1 MSSEKDQH
9 TAATK
14 LRRRAEKHLQT
25 QTTEVEISRTGDEPQ
40 RLLQELQVHQVELE
54 MQNAELCRVRDEVE
68 ATLEKY
74 TELYDFAPV
83 GYVTFDRCGVICA
96 INLAGAKL
104 LGVER
109 GRLTGRSFSQFVA
122 NEGRLFFSEFLE
134 KIFTSQSKQSCELSL
149 ATAESSPLIVQIEA
163 VAATSGEE
171 CRAAIIDISIRRK
184 LEEKLE
190 NLLIDLDN
198 RADELAAANVALEA
212 FNYTV
217 SHDLNR
223 PLTVINGYCQI
234 LSDMCRDNLDDQC
247 KGYIQEMYQGTLRMS
262 RLINTLL
269 KFSSVTR
276 SEINRKQIDLSKIA
290 ADVARELDKSGQE
303 RQVTFKITSGIF
315 ACGDSNL
322 LRAALDNLIGNAWK
336 HSGHQGG
343 VIIEFGVVVE
353 KGKSTYFVRDNG
365 PGFDIALANKLFIP
379 FQRLPGTDVEGSGIG
394 LATVDRIV
402 KRHGGRVWVESAP
415 GKGAT
420 FFFTLE

>member
-9 TAATK
+9 TAAAK
-14 LRRRAEKHLQT
+14 LRRRAEKHLEMQT
-25 QTTEVEISRTGDEPQ
+25 VETEISRTGDEPR
-40 RLLQELQVHQVELE
+40 RLLHELQIHKVELE
-54 MQNAELCRVRDEVE
+54 MQNAELCRARDEVE

-83 GYVTFDRCGVICA
+83 GYVTLDRCGVICA
-96 INLAGAKL
+96 INLTAAKL

-109 GRLTGRSFSQFVA
+109 GRLTGRSFSLFVA
-122 NEGRLFFSEFLE
+122 NEGRLFFSKFLE
-134 KIFTSQSKQSCELSL
+134 NIFTSQSNQSCELSL
-149 ATAESSPLIVQIEA
+149 AIAESSPFIVQIEA
-163 VAATSGEE
+163 VAATSGQE

-190 NLLIDLDN
+190 NLLIDLEN
-198 RADELAAANVALEA
+198 RADELAAANVELEA

-223 PLTVINGYCQI
+223 PLAVISGYCQV
-234 LSDMCRDNLDDQC
+234 LSDMCSDNLDEQC
-247 KGYIQEMYQGTLRMS
+247 KGYIQEMYQGAMQMS

-269 KFSSVTR
+269 KFSNATR
-276 SEINRKQIDLSKIA
+276 SEINCKQIDLSKIA
-290 ADVARELDKSGQE
+290 TEVARELDKSGPE
-303 RQVTFKITSGIF
+303 RQVTFKITSGIV
-315 ACGDSNL
+315 ACGDSAL
-322 LRAALDNLIGNAWK
+322 LRAVLDNLIGNAWK
-336 HSGHQGG
+336 HSGHRGE

-353 KGKSTYFVRDNG
+353 NGKSIYFVRDNG

-415 GKGAT
+415 GVGAT